1 MNWYIGIYVLSM
13 TVVERTVCWLDTRV
27 VVVRDVSV
35 LSFFNFFLYTIFK
48 ISIQLEKFSQIIST
62 VLSIHLIRDDLHII
76 SDI

>member
-1 MNWYIGIYVLSM
+1 M
-13 TVVERTVCWLDTRV
+13 TAVERTVCCLDARV

-48 ISIQLEKFSQIIST
+48 INIQLEKFSQIIST
-62 VLSIHLIRDDLHII
+62 VLSIHLVRDDLHII

>member
-1 MNWYIGIYVLSM
+1 M
-13 TVVERTVCWLDTRV
+13 TAVERTVCWLDARV

-62 VLSIHLIRDDLHII
+62 VILIHLVRDDLHII

>member
-1 MNWYIGIYVLSM
+1 M
-13 TVVERTVCWLDTRV
+13 TAVERTVCCLDARV

-62 VLSIHLIRDDLHII
+62 VISIHLVRDDLHII

>member
-1 MNWYIGIYVLSM
+1 M
-13 TVVERTVCWLDTRV
+13 TAVERTVCCLDARV

-35 LSFFNFFLYTIFK
+35 LSFFSFFLYTIFK

>member
-1 MNWYIGIYVLSM
+1 M
-13 TVVERTVCWLDTRV
+13 TVVERTVCWLDARV

-48 ISIQLEKFSQIIST
+48 INIQLEKFSQIIST
-62 VLSIHLIRDDLHII
+62 VLSIHLVRDDLHII

>member
-1 MNWYIGIYVLSM
+1 M

>member
-13 TVVERTVCWLDTRV
+13 TAVERTVCCLDARV

-62 VLSIHLIRDDLHII
+62 VISIHLVRDDLHII

>member
-1 MNWYIGIYVLSM
+1 M
-13 TVVERTVCWLDTRV
+13 TAVERTVCWLDARV

-62 VLSIHLIRDDLHII
+62 IISIHLVRDDLHII

>member
-62 VLSIHLIRDDLHII
+62 VISIHLVRDDLHII

>member
-1 MNWYIGIYVLSM
+1 M
-13 TVVERTVCWLDTRV
+13 TAVERTVCWLDARV

-62 VLSIHLIRDDLHII
+62 VLSIHLVRDDLHII

>member
-1 MNWYIGIYVLSM
+1 M
-13 TVVERTVCWLDTRV
+13 TVVERTVCWLDARV

-62 VLSIHLIRDDLHII
+62 VLSIHFVRDDLHII

>member
-1 MNWYIGIYVLSM
+1 M

-62 VLSIHLIRDDLHII
+62 VISIHLVRDDLHII

>member
-13 TVVERTVCWLDTRV
+13 TVVERTVCWLDARV

>member
-1 MNWYIGIYVLSM
+1 M
-13 TVVERTVCWLDTRV
+13 TVVERTVCWLDARV

-48 ISIQLEKFSQIIST
+48 INIQLEKFSQIIST

>member
-1 MNWYIGIYVLSM
+1 M
-13 TVVERTVCWLDTRV
+13 TAVERTVCCLDARV

-35 LSFFNFFLYTIFK
+35 LSFFSFFLYTIFK

-62 VLSIHLIRDDLHII
+62 VISIHLVRDDLHII

>member
-13 TVVERTVCWLDTRV
+13 TVVERTVCWLDARV

-35 LSFFNFFLYTIFK
+35 LSSFNFFLYRILK

-62 VLSIHLIRDDLHII
+62 VILIHLVRDDLHII

>member
-1 MNWYIGIYVLSM
+1 M
-13 TVVERTVCWLDTRV
+13 TVVERTVCWLDARV

>member
-1 MNWYIGIYVLSM
+1 M
-13 TVVERTVCWLDTRV
+13 TVVERTVCWLDARV

-35 LSFFNFFLYTIFK
+35 LSFFSFFLYTIFK

-62 VLSIHLIRDDLHII
+62 VISIHLVRDDLHII

>member
-48 ISIQLEKFSQIIST
+48 INIQLEKFSQIIST